1 MSWYLDVL
9 RQYAVF
15 RGRARRREYWMFFL
29 VTTVIFVGLG
39 IIDVVTGTFSPAVGI
54 GLLGGLY
61 SLATLVP
68 GIAVTVR
75 RLHDTDRSGWWLL
88 IALVPVIGALVLFII
103 MVLDSHPGENRYGPS
118 PKLVMA

>member
-1 MSWYLDVL
+1 VSWYLDVL

>member
-1 MSWYLDVL
+1 
-9 RQYAVF
+9 
-15 RGRARRREYWMFFL
+15 MFFL
-29 VTTVIFVGLG
+29 VTTVIFVGLS
-39 IIDVVTGTFSPAVGI
+39 IIDVVTGAFSPALGL